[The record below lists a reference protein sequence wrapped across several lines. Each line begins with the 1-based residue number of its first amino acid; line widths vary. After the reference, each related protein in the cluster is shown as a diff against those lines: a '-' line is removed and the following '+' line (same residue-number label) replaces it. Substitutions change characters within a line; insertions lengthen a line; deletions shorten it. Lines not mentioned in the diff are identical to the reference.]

1 MMEYSIP
8 QVEAESGNRRFFTH
22 KRPGYSIPNVPITKV
37 TFLIKVLL

>member
-1 MMEYSIP
+1 MECSVP

-22 KRPGYSIPNVPITKV
+22 KWPGYPVPNVLITMG